1 MTVNISSLAGAGAQ
15 LFDNNGVPL
24 AGGLIYTYLAG
35 TTTPATTY
43 TSNTGLTAHPNP
55 IVLDAAGRIA
65 TGEVWLTTGVDYKFL
80 VKTSVGVQLGSYDN
94 IPSINDFTAVN
105 AAVYAAFANTTNVAL
120 GDALVGFKQSNSSG
134 ALTSAVGRTVHQK
147 LQESVSVK
155 DFGATGDGTTDDT
168 GAIQAAITAVT
179 ASNGSVYVPTGTYN
193 ITSLTITSSI
203 TLYGDG
209 VGSIL
214 RTTSA
219 TGDAIYIDG
228 VGNDPGCVLEYLYI
242 NSTVTRTAGYMVN
255 SHSSQGT
262 KIRNCRIDNGYNGVG
277 ITGNVVQ
284 GVYIQNCVFY
294 GISLAGSAIDV
305 TAQVLTQG
313 IVGSVF
319 SDLWIAGTSSLVHTG
334 NGINVACVGDLTI
347 NNVSTLYCDTGL
359 NVQPATGA
367 TVQALFVSNCFF
379 DSGDLQGLNFSPAG
393 GSIQLVKCVNVW
405 AATFGL
411 NGALLSGTGNILETE
426 FVNCTFAGNG
436 NNGLF
441 IASTIATNT
450 SFIGGCLAQNVNA
463 GFIAFANVNNFRIIG
478 ATIGATGQFTA
489 NNYGVEINPGTSDNY
504 IISNNTF
511 TTNTTANYVDGGT
524 GNNKFTGGNT
534 GGGGAVRVNVKPS
547 VEWGVDYTPQAA
559 TTIVGSGG
567 AINIPTGSGMVL
579 VHNSTT
585 KLMAIF
591 LVFNQTVTKVSGDA
605 SIVAGAAGVSQIGL
619 EWDATQYRV
628 VNGYAA
634 SQSIYVGLIRTNT
647 AN

>member
-1 MTVNISSLAGAGAQ
+1 MTVNLSSLAGAGAQ

-24 AGGLIYTYLAG
+24 AGGLIYTYFAG
-35 TTTPATTY
+35 TTTPEATY
-43 TSNTGLTAHPNP
+43 TSSTGVTAHANP

-80 VKTSVGVQLGSYDN
+80 VKTSANVQIGFYDN
-94 IPSINDFTAVN
+94 IPSINDFTAAN
-105 AAVYAAFANTTNVAL
+105 AAIYAAFASTTNVAL

-134 ALTSAVGRTVHQK
+134 VLTSAVGRTVHQK

-209 VGSIL
+209 LGSIL

-219 TGDAIYIDG
+219 TADAIYIDG

-242 NSTVTRTAGYMVN
+242 NSTVTRTAGYMIKSN
-255 SHSSQGT
+255 SSQGT
-262 KIRNCRIDNGYNGVG
+262 KIRNCRIDNGYNGIGV
-277 ITGNVVQ
+277 TGNVVQ
-284 GVYIQNCVFY
+284 GVYIQNCVIY
-294 GISLAGSAIDV
+294 ATNVAGSAIDV

-319 SDLWIAGTSSLVHTG
+319 SDLWISGTSSLVHTG
-334 NGINVACVGDLTI
+334 KGINVACVGDLTI
-347 NNVSTLYCDTGL
+347 NNVSTLYCDVGL
-359 NVQPATGA
+359 NVQPAAGA

-379 DSGDLQGLNFSPAG
+379 DSGDFQGLNFSPAG
-393 GSIQLVKCVNVW
+393 GAIQLVKCVNVW
-405 AATFGL
+405 AATFSI
-411 NGALLSGTGNILETE
+411 NGALLSGTGSILETE

-463 GFIAFANVNNFRIIG
+463 GFVTAANVNNFRVIG

-489 NNYGVEINPGTSDNY
+489 NNYGVLINAGTSDNY

-511 TTNTTANYVDGGT
+511 TTNTLANYVDAGT
-524 GNNKFTGGNT
+524 GVNKFTGGNT
-534 GGGGAVRVNVKPS
+534 GGGGAIRVNVKPS
-547 VEWGVDYTPQAA
+547 VEWGVDYTSQAA

-585 KLMAIF
+585 NLMAVFI
-591 LVFNQTVTKVSGDA
+591 VFNQTVTKVSGDA
-605 SIVAGAAGVSQIGL
+605 SIVSGAPAVSQIGL
-619 EWDATQYRV
+619 QWDGTQYRV